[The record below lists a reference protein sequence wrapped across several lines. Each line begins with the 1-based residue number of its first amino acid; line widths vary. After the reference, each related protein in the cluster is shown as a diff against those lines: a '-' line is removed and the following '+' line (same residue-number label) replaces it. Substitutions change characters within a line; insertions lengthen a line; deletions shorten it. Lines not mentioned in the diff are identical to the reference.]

1 MQLRTRRLLL
11 REFIPSDVM
20 TLSVYHAAPSYREHD
35 ALRADAETIVGQA
48 LLWSEEQ
55 PRRNYQLAI
64 AESET
69 SLAIGAI
76 GLRGTD
82 HALGVAEFG
91 CELDPAYW
99 GRGYAREAAVTL
111 LGFGSRVLKLRR
123 VTAICAIANVRVHH
137 LLESL
142 GFTREPDP
150 NGSSAVR
157 FTLAKSEAAEPG
169 HGSQLPPRQ

>member
-1 MQLRTRRLLL
+1 MQLTTRRLLL

-20 TLSVYHAAPSYREHD
+20 TLSVYQAAPSYREHD
-35 ALRADAETIVGQA
+35 AARADAETIVGQA
-48 LLWSEEQ
+48 ILWSEEQ
-55 PRRNYQLAI
+55 PRWNYQLAI

-76 GLRGTD
+76 GLRGMD
-82 HALGVAEFG
+82 HALGEAEFG

-111 LGFGSRVLKLRR
+111 LGFGFRVLKLRR
-123 VTAICAIANVRVHH
+123 VIAVCAIANSRVHH

-142 GFTREPDP
+142 GYTREPSP
-150 NGSSAVR
+150 SGSAAVR
-157 FTLAKSEAAEPG
+157 FTLAKSEAAESG
-169 HGSQLPPRQ
+169 NG

>member
-11 REFIPSDVM
+11 REFSPSDVM
-20 TLSVYHAAPSYREHD
+20 TLSVYQGAPSYREHD
-35 ALRADAETIVGQA
+35 AARADAETIVGQA
-48 LLWSEEQ
+48 MLWSEEQ
-55 PRRNYQLAI
+55 PRRNYQFAI

-82 HALGVAEFG
+82 HALGEAEFG

-111 LGFGSRVLKLRR
+111 LGFGFRVLKLRR
-123 VTAICAIANVRVHH
+123 VIAVCAIANSRVHH

-142 GFTREPDP
+142 GFTREPNP
-150 NGSSAVR
+150 IGSSAVW
-157 FTLAKSEAAEPG
+157 FTFSKSEAAESG
-169 HGSQLPPRQ
+169 NG

>member
-1 MQLRTRRLLL
+1 MHLRTRRLLL
-11 REFIPSDVM
+11 REFSPSDVM
-20 TLSVYHAAPSYREHD
+20 TLSVYQAAPSYREH
-35 ALRADAETIVGQA
+35 AAARADADTIVGQA
-48 LLWSEEQ
+48 ILWSEEH

-82 HALGVAEFG
+82 HALGEAEFG
-91 CELDPAYW
+91 CELDLAYW

-111 LGFGSRVLKLRR
+111 LGFGFRVLKLRR
-123 VTAICAIANVRVHH
+123 VIAICAIANLRVHH
-137 LLESL
+137 LLEAL

-150 NGSSAVR
+150 SGSSAVR
-157 FTLAKSEAAEPG
+157 FTLAKSEAAESG
-169 HGSQLPPRQ
+169 NG